1 MLKRLRL
8 WKAENAIVSSFAE
21 KAAEERKYSERL
33 CRKGCGRQK
42 MLVSGCAEKVAD
54 GRKC

>member
-1 MLKRLRL
+1 LLKRLRL